1 MVARSI
7 GEIYAC
13 KMSFVSTDIFT
24 AALTGMTERLAQME
38 GRLNELFTT
47 VDKRFNEHAEIIN
60 NTSNQIPVIVSKME
74 KIEGE
79 TPGKLRE
86 IMEEHRNFVIEK
98 TRQADANSI
107 QLNDVVRQMQE
118 VITTVR
124 MEVNVL
130 GATSAQSG
138 GSSQPRGLKP
148 LLDPKSFALTKYD
161 GSPGEKEDFEEW
173 RDDMEEY
180 LETYRSNIKPILQ
193 KAARFQHEITRSN
206 FEDVVHEAKVDP
218 HSLQWS
224 FDTVTEEIYTFMK
237 KFLKGRAKK
246 AFVTSSHGG
255 FEAYRTMVKE
265 IDPINHRTKAA
276 LTDNLTGMIRN
287 GSSKDFRT
295 LKNRLL
301 EMEAICKM
309 FRKRTNEEPEASLL
323 ASILSNILD
332 SKTRETF
339 THDHLLGNY
348 AEMKTRIMETA
359 TEADVGNGI
368 KPMDVGNVDVER
380 AVPTY
385 QMDTPVTS
393 PTKSSA
399 QGANPGTNASPGGNY
414 SPTADPNL
422 NFAGKGGEKG
432 KSFDPTKRC
441 YSCNELGH
449 PSFLCPH
456 KKGGAKGGGKAAYG
470 QNGGYGQNSGY
481 GQNGGMW
488 KGLNAKGGGKGKQGK
503 GQFPSKGYG
512 KGAYALDEWNEYSQ
526 EDWEYYSGMCLSL
539 EEETSVCEDDF
550 PPLPPPLEMP
560 PTSSYSR
567 PNRKEKMKLMPYGG
581 SCCDDDEC
589 SGTGEHTVAVVDLHS
604 GDEEGHRQCFFE
616 SSGGASS
623 LSDHTRH

>member
-7 GEIYAC
+7 GEIYAY

-107 QLNDVVRQMQE
+107 QLNDVVRQMQ
-118 VITTVR
+118 
-124 MEVNVL
+124 
-130 GATSAQSG
+130 
-138 GSSQPRGLKP
+138 
-148 LLDPKSFALTKYD
+148 
-161 GSPGEKEDFEEW
+161 
-173 RDDMEEY
+173 
-180 LETYRSNIKPILQ
+180 
-193 KAARFQHEITRSN
+193 HEITRSN
-206 FEDVVHEAKVDP
+206 FEDVVREAKVDP

-368 KPMDVGNVDVER
+368 KAMDVGNVDVER

-399 QGANPGTNASPGGNY
+399 QGANPGTSASPGGTYN
-414 SPTADPNL
+414 PTADPN
-422 NFAGKGGEKG
+422 
-432 KSFDPTKRC
+432 
-441 YSCNELGH
+441 
-449 PSFLCPH
+449 
-456 KKGGAKGGGKAAYG
+456 
-470 QNGGYGQNSGY
+470 
-481 GQNGGMW
+481 
-488 KGLNAKGGGKGKQGK
+488 
-503 GQFPSKGYG
+503 
-512 KGAYALDEWNEYSQ
+512 
-526 EDWEYYSGMCLSL
+526 
-539 EEETSVCEDDF
+539 
-550 PPLPPPLEMP
+550 
-560 PTSSYSR
+560 
-567 PNRKEKMKLMPYGG
+567 
-581 SCCDDDEC
+581 
-589 SGTGEHTVAVVDLHS
+589 
-604 GDEEGHRQCFFE
+604 
-616 SSGGASS
+616 
-623 LSDHTRH
+623 